1 MSLGSKYHWGASVAG
16 ASIIGEQVSR
26 EQISGEQMSW
36 EQLTGE
42 HPACYHVKSLKI
54 SLILFSAL

>member
-42 HPACYHVKSLKI
+42 HHACYQYSGTDSTSFVAAK
-54 SLILFSAL
+54 